1 MGLGAVIKALDEGAR
16 GAVGVGAAC
25 VIIGIII
32 GTVSLTGLGLTFGY
46 EVLQYVGKGQLYLG
60 GLCVMVMAQ
69 SILGMKQNEAAE
81 ALKRNEDVENQQKLT
96 QAGHE

>member
-1 MGLGAVIKALDEGAR
+1 MLICYGERSFYQAMKLM
-16 GAVGVGAAC
+16 
-25 VIIGIII
+25 
-32 GTVSLTGLGLTFGY
+32 
-46 EVLQYVGKGQLYLG
+46 

-96 QAGHE
+96 QAGKE

>member
-1 MGLGAVIKALDEGAR
+1 MELM
-16 GAVGVGAAC
+16 
-25 VIIGIII
+25 
-32 GTVSLTGLGLTFGY
+32 
-46 EVLQYVGKGQLYLG
+46 

-69 SILGMKQNEAAE
+69 SILEMKQNEAAE

>member
-1 MGLGAVIKALDEGAR
+1 MELM
-16 GAVGVGAAC
+16 
-25 VIIGIII
+25 
-32 GTVSLTGLGLTFGY
+32 
-46 EVLQYVGKGQLYLG
+46 